1 MHTSCI
7 VQRMY
12 AVTCKESDERTDEV
26 YIGYASGRLLT
37 MTDDNTLRPV
47 TYCNKPKSSKLA
59 MS

>member
-1 MHTSCI
+1 
-7 VQRMY
+7 MY